1 MKAKPSLSL
10 PPPPAGLLQ
19 KASLFLDFDGTLVEI
34 EARPDG
40 VKVEARLVQLLS
52 ALSSRL
58 QGRIAIVSGRPA
70 DQIQSLFG
78 TPAFAIAGSHGLEL
92 HWPDG
97 RVESPAIDERR
108 ATMFARLRPL
118 ELRFP
123 GVIVEDKPFGVALH
137 FRQAPHAAEPCRLEA
152 TRISKETGFTLQ
164 PGKMVIELKM
174 SNANKGIAVQ
184 TFMAEAPMKGTTPI
198 FIGDDETDEAGFLMA
213 RHLGGYGVVVGVRHP
228 TAATFGLRDVRE
240 TLEWLEKTTGSGS

>member
-1 MKAKPSLSL
+1 MKATPSLSL
-10 PPPPAGLLQ
+10 PPPPAGLLH

-40 VKVEARLVQLLS
+40 VKVEARLVDLLS

-58 QGRIAIVSGRPA
+58 QGRVAIVSGRPA
-70 DQIQSLFG
+70 DQVRSLFG
-78 TPAFAIAGSHGLEL
+78 APAFAIAGSHGVEL

-97 RVESPAIDERR
+97 RVAAPAIDERR

-137 FRQAPHAAEPCRLEA
+137 FRQAPHAAEHCRLEA
-152 TRISKETGFTLQ
+152 TRISEETGFTLQ
-164 PGKMVIELKM
+164 SGKMVIELKM

-184 TFMAEAPMKGTTPI
+184 AFMAEAPMKGTTPI
-198 FIGDDETDEAGFLMA
+198 FIGDDETDEAGFVMA
-213 RHLGGYGVVVGVRHP
+213 EKLGGVGIVVGSRRP
-228 TAATFGLRDVRE
+228 TAASYCLPDV
-240 TLEWLEKTTGSGS
+240 LSALQWLDNSIGSGA